1 MGIDVASLLAA
12 VVVEVLEEGVDV
24 FMGYGG

>member
-1 MGIDVASLLAA
+1 MGIDVASSLVAI
-12 VVVEVLEEGVDV
+12 VVEVLEEGVDV